1 MSNKI
6 KIVVLDDYENALTK
20 FADWST
26 VHAKAEVIFHQT
38 KLTGQALIKALVDAD
53 VIVLMRDRTPFKA
66 DLIEQLPKLKYV
78 LFTGTRNT
86 QLDLAALQARN
97 IPVSC
102 TEFGPSKETTAELTW
117 ALILSALKRVPEQ
130 SQILQKQEWRNEF
143 SVLPA
148 LTGQRI
154 GMVGLG
160 EIGGRVAKV
169 AQAFGM
175 EVVTWSPNMT
185 AERAQ
190 AKGATFVSLE
200 ELLQTSKVVSLHL
213 VPAGPTK
220 GLMNAERLALMRPD
234 SLLVNTSRSSLI
246 VTADLIAALNAGK
259 PGQVALDVFDEEPL
273 PSNDPLRSAPHTF
286 LTPHL
291 GFVAQPV
298 FEKFASGLVECL
310 EAWLNARPFVRV
322 VEG

>member
-1 MSNKI
+1 M
-6 KIVVLDDYENALTK
+6 KIVVLDDYENALPK
-20 FADWST
+20 FADWSKIQAQAD
-26 VHAKAEVIFHQT
+26 VVFYQE
-38 KLTGQALIKALVDAD
+38 KLTGQALIHALVDAD

-66 DLIEQLPKLKYV
+66 DLIAQLPKLKYV

-86 QLDLAALQARN
+86 QLDLEALQAKN

-102 TEFGPSKETTAELTW
+102 TEFGPSKETTTELTW
-117 ALILSALKRVPEQ
+117 ALILSALKRVSEQ
-130 SQILQKQEWRNEF
+130 SQLLQGHEWRNEN

-148 LTGQRI
+148 LYGQRM
-154 GMVGLG
+154 GMLGLG

-175 EVVTWSPNMT
+175 EVVTWSPHMT

-220 GLMNAERLALMRPD
+220 GLMNAQRLAMMRPD
-234 SLLVNTSRSSLI
+234 SVLVNTSRSSLI
-246 VTADLIAALNAGK
+246 VTADLIAALKAGK
-259 PGQVALDVFDEEPL
+259 PGQAALDVFDDEPL
-273 PSNDPLRSAPHTF
+273 PKNDALRDAPNTL

-298 FEKFASGLVECL
+298 FQRFASGLVECL
-310 EAWLNARPFVRV
+310 EAWLAGKPLVRP
-322 VEG
+322 VES